1 MINMVTYNFKRSGL
15 KRTRNILNNIS
26 VEDVENVDI
35 CWEKIYGIPTLV
47 TIRTKTEKHNFSFTD
62 NEFGSIRHLIPKL

>member
-1 MINMVTYNFKRSGL
+1 MVMYNFKRSGM
-15 KRTRNILNNIS
+15 KITRNILNNIS

-47 TIRTKTEKHNFSFTD
+47 TIRTKDEIHNFSFTD

>member
-15 KRTRNILNNIS
+15 KITRNILNNIS

-35 CWEKIYGIPTLV
+35 CWV
-47 TIRTKTEKHNFSFTD
+47 M
-62 NEFGSIRHLIPKL
+62 EFPHL

>member
-1 MINMVTYNFKRSGL
+1 MVTYNFKRSGL
-15 KRTRNILNNIS
+15 KITRNILNNIS
-26 VEDVENVDI
+26 VENVDI

-47 TIRTKTEKHNFSFTD
+47 TIRTKDEKHNFSFTD

>member
-26 VEDVENVDI
+26 VEDN
-35 CWEKIYGIPTLV
+35 
-47 TIRTKTEKHNFSFTD
+47 TERIKVMISKCVNERGFSP
-62 NEFGSIRHLIPKL
+62 NSI

>member
-15 KRTRNILNNIS
+15 KITRNILNNIS
-26 VEDVENVDI
+26 VENVDI

-47 TIRTKTEKHNFSFTD
+47 TIRTKDEKHNFSFTD

>member
-1 MINMVTYNFKRSGL
+1 MVMYNFKRSGM
-15 KRTRNILNNIS
+15 KITRNILNNIS

-47 TIRTKTEKHNFSFTD
+47 TIHTKDETHNFSFTD
-62 NEFGSIRHLIPKL
+62 NEFRSIRHLIPKL